1 VWEPIFHP
9 NNGSVIAP
17 VKLKDGWTLAQDD
30 NVLWDSRFTQV
41 WHQMASRQS
50 DKIAAIAATSFG
62 KWTIAV
68 DGKPWGITFGDM
80 VTDAVFSPDGSRVA
94 CIGTD
99 KEKYTICDDGKAWD
113 IKCDMVWKPV
123 FSPDGSKV
131 AAKIDK
137 NGKRTIAVNG
147 KLWNKMCD
155 EVWEPV
161 FSPDGSKIL
170 CRSVE
175 DGKYYRRVI
184 PVSEF

>member
-1 VWEPIFHP
+1 
-9 NNGSVIAP
+9 
-17 VKLKDGWTLAQDD
+17 
-30 NVLWDSRFTQV
+30 
-41 WHQMASRQS
+41 
-50 DKIAAIAATSFG
+50 
-62 KWTIAV
+62 
-68 DGKPWGITFGDM
+68 
-80 VTDAVFSPDGSRVA
+80 
-94 CIGTD
+94 
-99 KEKYTICDDGKAWD
+99 TICDDGKAWD